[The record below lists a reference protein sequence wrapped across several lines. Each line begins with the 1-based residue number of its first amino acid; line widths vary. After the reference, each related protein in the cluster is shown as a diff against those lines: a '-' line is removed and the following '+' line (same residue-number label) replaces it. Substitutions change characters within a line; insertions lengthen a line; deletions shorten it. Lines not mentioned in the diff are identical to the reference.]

1 MPGMTL
7 GVVASWRWLYLAAKP
22 SHMEVDVDGLA
33 CPLAP
38 SCGLLLLDEG
48 SRLLVRHS
56 LVLSCRSIWWH
67 LSGIAG
73 PPRAWIFD
81 GWVPV
86 LPSFTWSTSFHTRT
100 CFTLWQNHCGADMHI
115 PGRTTILEGD
125 RSDPST

>member
-1 MPGMTL
+1 MMPGMTL

-22 SHMEVDVDGLA
+22 SHMEVYVDGLA
-33 CPLAP
+33 YPLAP

-73 PPRAWIFD
+73 SLGLGYLMAGYLCYELYMEYIVSYQDMFYTMAKSLWCRYAYP
-81 GWVPV
+81 
-86 LPSFTWSTSFHTRT
+86 WSNYYSK
-100 CFTLWQNHCGADMHI
+100 G
-115 PGRTTILEGD
+115 
-125 RSDPST
+125 

>member
-22 SHMEVDVDGLA
+22 SHMEVYVDGLA
-33 CPLAP
+33 YPLAP

-73 PPRAWIFD
+73 PLGLGYLMAGYLCYRALHGVHRF
-81 GWVPV
+81 
-86 LPSFTWSTSFHTRT
+86 
-100 CFTLWQNHCGADMHI
+100 I
-115 PGRTTILEGD
+115 PGHVLHYGKIIVVPICISLVELLF
-125 RSDPST
+125 